1 MRNPLLVL
9 PLLLALAACQNSGA
23 DTRPLVDGP
32 MGKKYE
38 ADLAAC
44 QNLARQKGYASE
56 DTAVNTGVGA
66 GLGAIIG
73 GVTGDWAG
81 AGIGAGVGAAGG
93 LGKSAIE
100 TQNARGN
107 IVKKCLERRG
117 HNVVE

>member
-1 MRNPLLVL
+1 MRKHLLAL

-32 MGKKYE
+32 MGPKYE

-44 QNLARQKGYASE
+44 QNLARQKSYTDE
-56 DTAVNTGVGA
+56 DTAINTGVGA

-93 LGKSAIE
+93 LGKSAIDK
-100 TQNARGN
+100 QNARGN
-107 IVKKCLERRG
+107 IVKKCMAGRG
-117 HNVVE
+117 HNVVD